1 MKHFQSSDGLSLAYD
16 DQGDGVPVLCLAGL
30 TRNMD
35 DFKPFMAMTS
45 GVRIIRL
52 DTRGRGGSDHDPN
65 PIEGYTLPVEARDAV
80 ELLDHLSLE
89 KAVVVG
95 TSRGG
100 LIAMLLAMSVKD
112 RLAGVLLNDIGPVLE
127 DGALDVIK
135 DYLGRRPAART
146 YDEAGA
152 GLAQFYSASFPQVT
166 AAEWA
171 EHARAMYGQ
180 DEDGLTLR
188 YDPALREAVMA
199 GGAVPDLWPL
209 FNALD
214 GLPLAALRGAH
225 SDLLSAETFTAMQA
239 ARPDMIAATVPGRG
253 HVPFLD
259 EPEAQAVFKGLMEKV
274 DEHS

>member
-35 DFKPFMAMTS
+35 DFKPFMAVTS

-146 YDEAGA
+146 YAEAGA
-152 GLAQFYSASFPQVT
+152 GLAQFYSASFPEVT

-171 EHARAMYGQ
+171 GHARAMYGQ
-180 DEDGLTLR
+180 GEDGLTLR

-225 SDLLSAETFTAMQA
+225 SDLLSAETFAAMQA

-259 EPEAQAVFKGLMEKV
+259 EPEAQAVLKGLMEKV